1 MLKKTIL
8 AAATVAVSLV
18 AFQPAAQAGD
28 LQIEV
33 TFNGGHGHGHG
44 GWGGGHGGHGGHGGW
59 GGGHGGH
66 GHYKLTCYRG
76 KEKLRW
82 NGYRHIRATDCRGKY
97 YGFRAIRGHKIYKIT
112 MNAFTGNYDRR
123 FIGFVY

>member
-18 AFQPAAQAGD
+18 AFQPAAQAGN
-28 LQIEV
+28 LQVEV
-33 TFNGGHGHGHG
+33 HFGGGHGGHGH
-44 GWGGGHGGHGGHGGW
+44 WGGGHGGHGGHGHW

-66 GHYKLTCYRG
+66 GYHKLTCHRG
-76 KEKLRW
+76 KVKLRW
-82 NGYRHIRATDCRGKY
+82 NGYRHIRATDCRGRY

-112 MNAFTGNYDRR
+112 MNAYTGRYNKR
-123 FIGFVY
+123 FIGFVR